1 MKTHGLKETSQNI
14 ILMKLYNEK
23 TEMINNETSRFST
36 INQSNESYNFFQVI
50 YHSIKDL
57 FEAGQHDVLT
67 INGKIRIFY

>member
-1 MKTHGLKETSQNI
+1 
-14 ILMKLYNEK
+14 MKLYNEK
-23 TEMINNETSRFST
+23 TEMINNETIRFST

-67 INGKIRIFY
+67 INGKISIFH